1 MVTTPSSTVTSSA
14 LANMQG
20 NSGIAGQQGMMSSS
34 SSGNQGG
41 SQSLS
46 SSATTIN
53 LGGPAGLTAAQ
64 QQALLS
70 TDLTQLLQLLNS
82 TDQNQLANVDFN
94 KLAMLF
100 NINTVSMIRFI
111 TTTYQKK
118 KKKSFS
124 SISPLLIFY
133 ILNIWYWFFDFVD
146 YNYYSF
152 AFINLTFILFACLF
166 SES

>member
-1 MVTTPSSTVTSSA
+1 MVTTPCSTVTSSA

-20 NSGIAGQQGMMSSS
+20 GGNQSMMSSSS

-41 SQSLS
+41 NQTPS

-100 NINTVSMIRFI
+100 NINTVSIIQVHLGKLPKAFHPLAP
-111 TTTYQKK
+111 YCLH
-118 KKKSFS
+118 
-124 SISPLLIFY
+124 IS
-133 ILNIWYWFFDFVD
+133 W
-146 YNYYSF
+146 
-152 AFINLTFILFACLF
+152 
-166 SES
+166 

>member
-20 NSGIAGQQGMMSSS
+20 TSGGNQSSMMSSS
-34 SSGNQGG
+34 GSSGGNQ
-41 SQSLS
+41 SQS

-53 LGGPAGLTAAQ
+53 LGGPSGLTAAQ

-70 TDLTQLLQLLNS
+70 TDLTQLLQLLNT

-100 NINTVSMIRFI
+100 NINTVSMILRIFISANFI
-111 TTTYQKK
+111 TNKKIRKK
-118 KKKSFS
+118 KRFS
-124 SISPLLIFY
+124 SPLLI
-133 ILNIWYWFFDFVD
+133 LR
-146 YNYYSF
+146 
-152 AFINLTFILFACLF
+152 F
-166 SES
+166 SKSSYLCFTL